1 MTKQIFINL
10 KMYQDS
16 QEELDKY
23 LKNLKDEKI
32 TLFPS
37 LIYLE
42 KCIRHGFTCGVQ
54 NISSHDSGPYTSEIS
69 AKAVKDLGATYAL
82 LGHSE
87 VRQNLFETDEVINLK
102 IKKALENNLIPVL
115 CVGENISEYQSDK
128 TKAAIKRQITKALKS
143 VSGKIIVSY
152 EPVWAIGTGKTPTNE
167 EISSAI
173 SYIKSFFDYD
183 IKVLYGGSVSD
194 KNIAQLAKIKNLDG
208 FLIGKAGIDI
218 SSLNK
223 IIEVVLE

>member
-16 QEELDKY
+16 QEALDKY

-152 EPVWAIGTGKTPTNE
+152 EPVWAIGTGKTPTND
-167 EISSAI
+167 EISAAI